1 MNLKLHSLALATAL
15 VAAAAPA
22 SALVL
27 VQSQTVG
34 TTAVTDFSAPGQL
47 AFDIDFRNT
56 APVTL
61 TFRVE
66 ADDLLAPL
74 AFDAVLLAPGSGF
87 DVLGFALHGASFQR
101 IGSVTP
107 QFGGR
112 IDRIAFGGDFANVYF
127 AAPEFLGVEVGDVFG
142 DASRSDWTLSLAGL
156 NVGDTFRITVATN
169 AVPAPATLAMA
180 LTGLGLLGW
189 ARRAGG
195 ATSTN
200 V

>member
-1 MNLKLHSLALATAL
+1 MRLHSLALAAAL
-15 VAAAAPA
+15 AAAAAPA

-34 TTAVTDFSAPGQL
+34 ATAVADFSAPGQL
-47 AFDIDFRNT
+47 AFDVDFRNT

-74 AFDAVLLAPGSGF
+74 AFDAVLLAPGTGF
-87 DVLGFALHGASFQR
+87 DVLGFALHGASFQS

-112 IDRIAFGGDFANVYF
+112 IDRIVVGSDFANVYF
-127 AAPEFLGVEVGDVFG
+127 AAPEFLGVEVGDAFG
-142 DASRSDWTLSLAGL
+142 PPSSKTDWTLSLAGL
-156 NVGDTFRITVATN
+156 KVGDTFRITVATN
-169 AVPAPATLAMA
+169 AVPEPATLAMA

-189 ARRAGG
+189 SRRAGR

-200 V
+200 A